1 LQATLCREPFEFI
14 LIDNTYTEEELWLIF
29 LELDFWALSGNLM
42 GPEHTGTARNH
53 DGSPKKSNKGV
64 FLDSVYTD
72 RGYSNLLK
80 FNRKLFGVTLDK
92 PSTVLNAL
100 RESNE
105 DSTLVSYYENGGEY
119 KSHKDASQLTAVTY
133 LYRQPKAFDGG
144 DLVLTEYGYAF
155 EPWFNRTYVFPSVV
169 EHEVTPVIMKPEDC
183 GKGLGRYCI
192 SAFINRFPR
201 HEQVPNQV

>member
-1 LQATLCREPFEFI
+1 MQATLCKEPFEFI
-14 LIDNTYTEEELWLIF
+14 LIDNTYTEEELRLIF

-42 GPEHTGTARNH
+42 GPEHTGTARFD
-53 DGSPKKSNKGV
+53 DGTIKKKNKGV

-72 RGYSNLLK
+72 RSYSNLLK
-80 FNRKLFGVTLDK
+80 FNRKIFHTTLDK

-100 RESNE
+100 REANE
-105 DSTLVSYYENGGEY
+105 DCTLVSYYENGGEY
-119 KSHKDASQLTAVTY
+119 KSHKDASQLTAITY

-169 EHEVTPVIMKPEDC
+169 AHEVTPVIMKPEDC
-183 GKGLGRYCI
+183 DKGLGRYSI

>member
-1 LQATLCREPFEFI
+1 MQATLCREPFEFI
-14 LIDNTYTEEELWLIF
+14 LIDNTYTEEELRLIF

-42 GPEHTGTARNH
+42 GPEHTKTARFD
-53 DGSPKKSNKGV
+53 DGTIKKKNKGV

-72 RGYSNLLK
+72 RSYSNLLK
-80 FNRKLFGVTLDK
+80 FNRKLFGITLDK
-92 PSTVLNAL
+92 PSTVFNAL
-100 RESNE
+100 RGSNA

-119 KSHKDASQLTAVTY
+119 KSHKDDSQLTAVTY

-155 EPWFNRTYVFPSVV
+155 EPWFNRTYIFPSVV

-183 GKGLGRYCI
+183 GKGLGRYSI
-192 SAFINRFPR
+192 SAFIDRTYE
-201 HEQVPNQV
+201 H